1 MAGLATQRSEVDLGS
16 PRGARR
22 VVDDDP
28 AGAARCRQARVRGE
42 TAAESG
48 GDCVGVYTRTR
59 TSSVVSKA
67 RYAQKEIVVGPVEN
81 LGNR

>member
-48 GDCVGVYTRTR
+48 GDCVGVYTPTRTR
-59 TSSVVSKA
+59 SVGCPG
-67 RYAQKEIVVGPVEN
+67 RYAHKEIIRAPVEN
-81 LGNR
+81 LGNW